1 MNQSP
6 EPGSGKVASV
16 CEEMPKPYFLSAM
29 PSLQDG
35 MVRGLLRA
43 RKQAA
48 IVAKNFDIFGSQGF
62 KETRHR
68 IEQRGC
74 VRTDMTGL
82 RANVVV
88 REVP

>member
-1 MNQSP
+1 MLPAHFRS
-6 EPGSGKVASV
+6 
-16 CEEMPKPYFLSAM
+16 C
-29 PSLQDG
+29 LQDG

-68 IEQRGC
+68 IKRRRC
-74 VRTDMTGL
+74 FRTGMTSL
-82 RANVVV
+82 R
-88 REVP
+88 